1 MNEFAWNKQVDEF
14 LAKTSQPKTNFVPA
28 PRPPPL
34 FSVRPRYAPPPQQSG
49 PPRPRPRQPNSFS
62 NNNKRPPAPVAK
74 PSKPVERPV
83 TPSPPPPPKPT
94 PPVPVPAPAT
104 ISKDDDE
111 NKLLETEEPT
121 DVVDTFA
128 LIDEALFET
137 DLLELM

>member
-14 LAKTSQPKTNFVPA
+14 LAKTSQPKANFVQA
-28 PRPPPL
+28 VRPPSL
-34 FSVRPRYAPPPQQSG
+34 FSVRPRYAPPLQQSG

-62 NNNKRPPAPVAK
+62 NNKRPPAPIA
-74 PSKPVERPV
+74 KPVERPV
-83 TPSPPPPPKPT
+83 TAPPPPPPAPKPT
-94 PPVPVPAPAT
+94 PSVPAPEPAV
-104 ISKDDDE
+104 IAKDDDE
-111 NKLLETEEPT
+111 NKLLETDEPT